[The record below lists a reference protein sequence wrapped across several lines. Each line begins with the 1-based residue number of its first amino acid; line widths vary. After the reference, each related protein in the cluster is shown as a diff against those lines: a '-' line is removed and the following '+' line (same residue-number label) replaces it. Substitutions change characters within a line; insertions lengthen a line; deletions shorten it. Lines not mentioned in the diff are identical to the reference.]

1 MKKGSSQLES
11 QSDTKKCPFCAE
23 DIKAE
28 AIACKHCGR
37 DIQKSSTPLA
47 PTLSVGSQSTSPQ
60 NPAIGLSLAALILGI
75 ISAMIGIYDLA
86 LVSDGTYDYILESEI
101 GLLAILSFTSLGLA
115 IAAKVKQQRISAGAL
130 TAAIIAVVVFLACT
144 TYSIPSY

>member
-1 MKKGSSQLES
+1 MKKLPPPNYPPVSQ
-11 QSDTKKCPFCAE
+11 P
-23 DIKAE
+23 
-28 AIACKHCGR
+28 
-37 DIQKSSTPLA
+37 A
-47 PTLSVGSQSTSPQ
+47 PVPVQNTSM
-60 NPAIGLSLAALILGI
+60 GLSLAALILGI
-75 ISAMIGIYDLA
+75 ISAMIGIYDIA

>member
-1 MKKGSSQLES
+1 MENQA
-11 QSDTKKCPFCAE
+11 DTKKCPFCAE

-37 DIQKSSTPLA
+37 DIVKILP
-47 PTLSVGSQSTSPQ
+47 PPNNPPDSQPVPVPVPVQNTSM
-60 NPAIGLSLAALILGI
+60 GLSLAALILGI
-75 ISAMIGIYDLA
+75 ISAMIGIYDIA

-130 TAAIIAVVVFLACT
+130 AAAIIAVVVFLACT

>member
-1 MKKGSSQLES
+1 MKKLPPADYPPVSQ
-11 QSDTKKCPFCAE
+11 P
-23 DIKAE
+23 
-28 AIACKHCGR
+28 
-37 DIQKSSTPLA
+37 A
-47 PTLSVGSQSTSPQ
+47 PVQNTSM
-60 NPAIGLSLAALILGI
+60 GLSLAALILGI
-75 ISAMIGIYDLA
+75 ISAMIGIYDIA

>member
-37 DIQKSSTPLA
+37 DIVKKLPPADYPPVSQPA
-47 PTLSVGSQSTSPQ
+47 PVQNTSM
-60 NPAIGLSLAALILGI
+60 GLSLAALILGI
-75 ISAMIGIYDLA
+75 ISAMIGIYDIA

>member
-1 MKKGSSQLES
+1 MES

-37 DIQKSSTPLA
+37 DIVKKLPPPNYPPVSQPA
-47 PTLSVGSQSTSPQ
+47 PVSVQNTSM
-60 NPAIGLSLAALILGI
+60 GLSLAALILGI
-75 ISAMIGIYDLA
+75 ISAMIGIYDIA

-101 GLLAILSFTSLGLA
+101 GLLAILSFTSLGFG
-115 IAAKVKQQRISAGAL
+115 IAAKSKQQRLSVGAL
-130 TAAIIAVVVFLACT
+130 IVSIIAVVIFLACT
-144 TYSIPSY
+144 TYSFPSY

>member
-1 MKKGSSQLES
+1 MKKGCSQLES

-28 AIACKHCGR
+28 AIACKHWGR
-37 DIQKSSTPLA
+37 DIVKKLPPADYPPVSQPA
-47 PTLSVGSQSTSPQ
+47 PVQNTSM
-60 NPAIGLSLAALILGI
+60 GLSLAALILGI
-75 ISAMIGIYDLA
+75 ISAMIGIYDIA

>member
-1 MKKGSSQLES
+1 LES

-37 DIQKSSTPLA
+37 DIVKKLPPA
-47 PTLSVGSQSTSPQ
+47 DYPPVSQPVPVQNTSM
-60 NPAIGLSLAALILGI
+60 GLSLAALILGI
-75 ISAMIGIYDLA
+75 ISAMIGIYDVA

>member
-37 DIQKSSTPLA
+37 DIVKKLPPA
-47 PTLSVGSQSTSPQ
+47 DYPPVSQPVPVQNTSM
-60 NPAIGLSLAALILGI
+60 GLSLAALILGI

-130 TAAIIAVVVFLACT
+130 TAAIIAVVVFFACT

>member
-1 MKKGSSQLES
+1 MKKGCSQLES

-37 DIQKSSTPLA
+37 DIVKKLPPADYPPVSQPA
-47 PTLSVGSQSTSPQ
+47 PVQNTSM
-60 NPAIGLSLAALILGI
+60 GLSLAALILGI
-75 ISAMIGIYDLA
+75 ISAMIGIYDIA

-130 TAAIIAVVVFLACT
+130 TAAIIAVVVFFACT
-144 TYSIPSY
+144 TYSVPTY

>member
-1 MKKGSSQLES
+1 LES

-37 DIQKSSTPLA
+37 DIVKKLPPPNNPPVSQPA
-47 PTLSVGSQSTSPQ
+47 PVLSTSM
-60 NPAIGLSLAALILGI
+60 GLSLAALILGI

-130 TAAIIAVVVFLACT
+130 TAAIIAVVVFFACT

>member
-37 DIQKSSTPLA
+37 DIVKKLPPA
-47 PTLSVGSQSTSPQ
+47 DYPPVSQPVPVQNTSM
-60 NPAIGLSLAALILGI
+60 GLSLAALILGI
-75 ISAMIGIYDLA
+75 ISAMIGIYDIA